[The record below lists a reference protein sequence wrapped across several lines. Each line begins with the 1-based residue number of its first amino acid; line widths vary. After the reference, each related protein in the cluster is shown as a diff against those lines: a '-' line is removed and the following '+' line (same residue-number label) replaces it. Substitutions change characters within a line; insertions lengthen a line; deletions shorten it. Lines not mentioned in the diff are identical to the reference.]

1 MNLTAID
8 PGDVVTGSGTTFSE
22 PVAREELLEGLT
34 KSSNYMSD
42 RKRTSHSSQGVIV
55 MRAKKLCYICS
66 VVGVGLSI
74 GLLGTHF
81 FKKIKNEDNPAFS
94 NGSLLNHGY
103 KVKMTYQLHYL
114 VEAPLYRHHPLAATK
129 LWTCTPSIPSC
140 LVERYLVNS
149 KYFPTPSAG
158 VDLYCYVDAAHAAS
172 KRKPERSHRNL
183 PRPHER

>member
-1 MNLTAID
+1 MWWPGVGQPSVNPLLGKNCWKGSLNRRITCQIGNEPHTAHK
-8 PGDVVTGSGTTFSE
+8 GWSSWE
-22 PVAREELLEGLT
+22 PKNSA
-34 KSSNYMSD
+34 
-42 RKRTSHSSQGVIV
+42 
-55 MRAKKLCYICS
+55 ICS

-74 GLLGTHF
+74 GLLETHF

-94 NGSLLNHGY
+94 NGSLLNQGY

-114 VEAPLYRHHPLAATK
+114 VEAPLYRHDPLAATK

-158 VDLYCYVDAAHAAS
+158 VDLYSYVDAAHAAS